1 MSDDDNRN
9 EDAPEEILEISAE
22 DLGTEP
28 LPPVPSPSAA
38 EGEVLRIEAAD
49 LEDLEPVPAPLA
61 QKPGQPLTGPVSYA
75 AGPEVLKAKKRPPV
89 TEAILTATFNVL
101 PLALAGGLGGL
112 LAWAILEPFEN
123 DEAVRRHLG
132 EVLRAMAA
140 YGGVMGACIA
150 GAIGSVEG
158 ITSADVRKALR
169 GAGLGLLIGLL
180 GGALGGIFGQLVYG
194 TLGGGEG
201 LPILLQIIV
210 RSLGWG
216 MVGAFVGVAPGVL
229 ARASK
234 KVYRGIAG
242 GLIGGLIGGFLF
254 DPFGFIFG
262 GGEVSRLVAQ
272 TVLGA
277 AAGAAI
283 AVVEQIAKE
292 AWLVITAGPLTGKQF
307 ILYNPVTTIGR
318 AFTCDIALVKE
329 AGAAQQHCRIVRDG
343 AGFLLEDLCGAS
355 VVNGRPVSRQALRSG
370 DVIQIGSTV
379 LAFYE
384 RAASPQAS

>member
-1 MSDDDNRN
+1 MLDDQSRGGQPADEFLDLSD
-9 EDAPEEILEISAE
+9 E
-22 DLGTEP
+22 DLEAES
-28 LPPVPSPSAA
+28 LPPVPTAQPG
-38 EGEVLRIEAAD
+38 EGEILNIEA
-49 LEDLEPVPAPLA
+49 EDLQDVEEPSLPPVA
-61 QKPGQPLTGPVSYA
+61 KVGQPLTGPVSYMP
-75 AGPEVLKAKKRPPV
+75 GFGMPVAKKRPPV
-89 TEAILTATFNVL
+89 TEAVLSATFNML

-112 LAWAILEPFEN
+112 LAWGILEPFEN
-123 DEAVRRHLG
+123 DEAVRQHLG

-180 GGALGGIFGQLVYG
+180 GGAFGGIFGQLVYG
-194 TLGGGEG
+194 TLGGGGG
-201 LPILLQIIV
+201 LPILVQIIV

-229 ARASK
+229 ARARK
-234 KVYRGIAG
+234 KVYNGIIG

-329 AGAAQQHCRIVRDG
+329 GGAAQQHCRIVREG
-343 AGFLLEDLCGAS
+343 ATFVLEDLCGAS
-355 VVNGRPVSRQALRSG
+355 VVNGRPVRRQPLRSG
-370 DVIQIGSTV
+370 DLIQIGSTV
-379 LAFYE
+379 LAFHE
-384 RAASPQAS
+384 RAASAPLQ

>member
-1 MSDDDNRN
+1 MCIRDRDV
-9 EDAPEEILEISAE
+9 DAAP
-22 DLGTEP
+22 TT
-28 LPPVPSPSAA
+28 PPV
-38 EGEVLRIEAAD
+38 
-49 LEDLEPVPAPLA
+49 
-61 QKPGQPLTGPVSYA
+61 KPGQPLTGPVAYTP
-75 AGPEVLKAKKRPPV
+75 GLEVPKAKKKPPV
-89 TEAILTATFNVL
+89 TEAVLSAAFNVL
-101 PLALAGGLGGL
+101 PLALAGGLGGF
-112 LAWAILEPFEN
+112 LAWGILEPFEN
-123 DEAVRRHLG
+123 DEAVRQHLG

-150 GAIGSVEG
+150 AAIGSVEG

-194 TLGGGEG
+194 TLGGGQD

-229 ARASK
+229 ARAK
-234 KVYRGIAG
+234 KKIYRGIAG

-254 DPFGFIFG
+254 DPFGFLFG

-318 AFTCDIALVKE
+318 AYTCDIALVKE
-329 AGAAQQHCRIVRDG
+329 AAASQEHCRIRREA
-343 AGFLLEDLCGAS
+343 AGFVLEDLCGATA
-355 VVNGRPVSRQALRSG
+355 VNGRPVSRHRLQSG
-370 DVIQIGSTV
+370 DVIQIGSTA
-379 LAFYE
+379 LLFHE
-384 RAASPQAS
+384 RAASQRAVPAP